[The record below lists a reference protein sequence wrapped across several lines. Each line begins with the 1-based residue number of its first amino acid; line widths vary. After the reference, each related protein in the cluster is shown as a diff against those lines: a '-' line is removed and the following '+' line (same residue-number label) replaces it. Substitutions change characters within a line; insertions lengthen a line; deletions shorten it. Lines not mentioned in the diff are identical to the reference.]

1 LFLGSNSIMNCSK
14 IGESRNAVE
23 QKSVVETKLPQLEQ
37 INERLQSQFGIK
49 QGQYFIVVNIS
60 RQELFLIKDEKVVR
74 TYPIS
79 SSKYGTGSQ
88 AGSNKTPLGTHR
100 IAKKTGRNAEIGKVL
115 NYGPDRGKIAE
126 IYTDSTNVEMDLITT
141 RILRLEGLEEG
152 INKGQGIDSYKR
164 HIYVHGTQEEGLIG
178 KPASHGCIRM
188 KNKDVIELFRL
199 VSVGTLVEIQE

>member
-1 LFLGSNSIMNCSK
+1 MIM
-14 IGESRNAVE
+14 GEDDLAQFRE
-23 QKSVVETKLPQLEQ
+23 IIDKLNNKFGLKFG
-37 INERLQSQFGIK
+37 QF
-49 QGQYFIVVNIS
+49 FIVVSIS
-60 RQELFLIKDEKVVR
+60 GQELFLIKGEKVVK

-126 IYTDSTNVEMDLITT
+126 IYTDSTDVEMDLITT